1 MSKATLA
8 SPDQAPVRA
17 PKQPSRQNIMNKY
30 IRPAVVLTLLLT
42 VLTGLIYP
50 GVVTVLAQLI
60 FPYQANGSLHYVN
73 GKLVGSDL
81 IGQYWTSSKY
91 FHGRPSATLNPN
103 GTPSPYEA
111 DNSAAS
117 NLGPTNG
124 QLINGNGSEVTITAA
139 TPVPAGATPVAGKK
153 NTYYVPGTYLGVQ
166 NYVDQFR
173 KENGLAPN
181 TPVPVDMV
189 TASGSGLDPDISIE
203 GALLQVNR
211 VARARGLSPDVVQKV
226 VMDNVHGR
234 FLGIFGEPYVNV
246 LEINLAL
253 DTLK

>member
-8 SPDQAPVRA
+8 SPEQAF
-17 PKQPSRQNIMNKY
+17 KQPSRQNIMTRY
-30 IRPAVVLTLLLT
+30 IRPALVMTVLLT
-42 VLTGLIYP
+42 ILTGLIYP

-91 FHGRPSATLNPN
+91 FHGRPSVTVNPSTGTLE
-103 GTPSPYEA
+103 PYAA
-111 DNSAAS
+111 DNSSAS
-117 NLGPTNG
+117 NLGPTN
-124 QLINGNGSEVTITAA
+124 QALLTGNGSEVTVAA
-139 TPVPAGATPVAGKK
+139 GTPVPAGATPVAGKK
-153 NTYYVPGTYLGVQ
+153 DTYYVPGTYLGVQ

-173 KENGLAPN
+173 KENGLAPS

-211 VARARGLSPDVVQKV
+211 VASARGLSPDVVQKLM
-226 VMDNVHGR
+226 MDHVQGR

-246 LEINLAL
+246 LDLNLAL
-253 DTLK
+253 DALK

>member
-1 MSKATLA
+1 MSKATSA
-8 SPDQAPVRA
+8 SPERA
-17 PKQPSRQNIMNKY
+17 SKQPSTQNIMTRY

-42 VLTGLIYP
+42 ILTGLIYP

-91 FHGRPSATLNPN
+91 FHGRPSVTLNPST
-103 GTPSPYEA
+103 GTPEPYAA
-111 DNSAAS
+111 DNSSAS
-117 NLGPTNG
+117 NLGSTN
-124 QLINGNGSEVTITAA
+124 QALLTGNGSEVTVAA
-139 TPVPAGATPVAGKK
+139 GTPVPAGATPVAGKK
-153 NTYYVPGTYLGVQ
+153 NTYYVPGTYPGVQ
-166 NYVDQFR
+166 NSVDQFR

-189 TASGSGLDPDISIE
+189 TASGSGLDPDISVE
-203 GALLQVNR
+203 GALLQVGR
-211 VARARGLSPDVVQKV
+211 VARVRGLSQDVVQKL
-226 VMDNVHGR
+226 VMDHVQGR

-246 LEINLAL
+246 LEVNLAL
-253 DTLK
+253 DALK